1 MGEIIIKGKIFT
13 FEDVKL
19 TYDNATTIDASI
31 AKQNLLDF
39 KKVLDERN
47 IKFLIMH
54 GTLLGAIREHDF
66 IIHDIDIDTCTLSE
80 EKLIEAIPALDKV
93 GL

>member
-31 AKQNLLDF
+31 AKQ
-39 KKVLDERN
+39 
-47 IKFLIMH
+47 KFI
-54 GTLLGAIREHDF
+54 GF
-66 IIHDIDIDTCTLSE
+66 
-80 EKLIEAIPALDKV
+80 
-93 GL
+93 

>member
-39 KKVLDERN
+39 KRYLMKGILN
-47 IKFLIMH
+47 SSL
-54 GTLLGAIREHDF
+54 
-66 IIHDIDIDTCTLSE
+66 CT
-80 EKLIEAIPALDKV
+80 AHY
-93 GL
+93 